1 MNFFLY
7 LLLFLSFNSMA
18 DELAVSGKV
27 IAPAAC
33 SKTAMVWLSLDKE
46 NYSER
51 LLLMHTE
58 VPQGGSFRF
67 YVKPGAY
74 QIRASDES
82 GCEYLKKVQLSNESA
97 DLTVQMVKK

>member
-7 LLLFLSFNSMA
+7 ILLFLSFEGKA
-18 DELAVSGKV
+18 AELAVSGKV
-27 IAPAAC
+27 MAPAAC

-46 NYSER
+46 NYNER

-58 VPQGGSFRF
+58 VPQGGSFKF

-74 QIRASDES
+74 QIRASDEA
-82 GCEYLKKVQLSNESA
+82 GCEYLKKVQISTDSVE
-97 DLTVQMVKK
+97 LTVQMVKK

>member
-7 LLLFLSFNSMA
+7 ILLFLSLNGMA
-18 DELAVSGKV
+18 AELAVSGKV
-27 IAPAAC
+27 IAPGAC
-33 SKTAMVWLSLDKE
+33 SKKAMVWLSLDKE

-58 VPQGGSFRF
+58 VPQGGSFKF
-67 YVKPGAY
+67 YVKPGTY
-74 QIRASDES
+74 QIRASDEA
-82 GCEYLKKVQLSNESA
+82 GCEYLKKVQLSSESI